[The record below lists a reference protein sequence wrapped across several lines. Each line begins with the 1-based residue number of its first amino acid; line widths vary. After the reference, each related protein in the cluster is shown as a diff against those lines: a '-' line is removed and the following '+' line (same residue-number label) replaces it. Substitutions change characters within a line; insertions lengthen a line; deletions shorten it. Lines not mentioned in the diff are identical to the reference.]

1 MKNDLI
7 LKAPILLAHAMGQH
21 GLACEYNIRF
31 GCSTPLVDVISVRGN
46 KAAEYWFVN
55 DVIHEKILLK

>member
-1 MKNDLI
+1 MKNDI
-7 LKAPILLAHAMGQH
+7 ASKAPILLAHAIGQH
-21 GLACEYNIRF
+21 GLDCEYKIRF
-31 GCSTPLVDVISVRGN
+31 GCSTPLIDVISYRGN